1 MSRYVQTNTRRRRL
15 MLQQLNDDLNM
26 IHGGEV
32 NSSDQNVSS
41 DQSGDVS
48 SDDGGDVSGH
58 DSGDVS
64 GDVKGDVNG
73 DVNGDVK
80 GDVSGDVKGDVSG
93 DECRHDCA
101 DQDISGKL
109 TSEQWKSL
117 SGDYEVLCQLILVQ
131 DHSIECPIMQ
141 EPTSLCSLDDLPET
155 WTITNNRNEKSGT
168 ENSTANTAKL
178 PCSHTFYAPA
188 LAMHFLS
195 SNMRCPVCRAGSPER
210 MNVCCARSGFLR
222 FLIFTTRVDQTNRST
237 LVKLILFEKSR
248 VELEFVFSIFTTRV
262 RKHLGNS
269 ARFSP
274 LVAGD
279 KQISH
284 NLLETPPRR

>member
-1 MSRYVQTNTRRRRL
+1 

-48 SDDGGDVSGH
+48 SDDSGDVSGCHSGDVSVSSDYRLVRMLCAARGDVSGDVSGH

-73 DVNGDVK
+73 DVN
-80 GDVSGDVKGDVSG
+80 GDVKGDVSG

-117 SGDYEVLCQLILVQ
+117 SGDYEVLCQFILVQ
-131 DHSIECPIMQ
+131 DQSIECPIMQ
-141 EPTSLCSLDDLPET
+141 EPTSLCRLDDLPET
-155 WTITNNRNEKSGT
+155 WTTKNNGNENSGN

-195 SNMRCPVCRAGSPER
+195 TDMRCPVCRAGSPER
-210 MNVCCARSGFLR
+210 MNLCCVPEDLS
-222 FLIFTTRVDQTNRST
+222 
-237 LVKLILFEKSR
+237 E
-248 VELEFVFSIFTTRV
+248 E
-262 RKHLGNS
+262 S
-269 ARFSP
+269 AKNTSKTFYNTS
-274 LVAGD
+274 AE
-279 KQISH
+279 H
-284 NLLETPPRR
+284 